1 MRMEKMLI
9 SLSILEYEPNLSENI
24 NNLEKSEDFM
34 NILRLVQTGK
44 ISFVHIDVMRP
55 PMIPGKIKFPISL
68 VRRLYEKLHDKVS
81 LVMHLMVD
89 DPLGMITKI
98 NEFISKEDRI
108 RTTIILQVEAFE
120 SEDEA
125 IKAIETVKEYGYK
138 VGVSLNLLTPESRL
152 TDKVVNNADMILLMT
167 VPMGSGRQTYDER
180 ATERIRRFS
189 KRFPD
194 KIIEV
199 DGGINHKTI
208 VDAWRAG
215 AKAAVV
221 GSYIT
226 ASENPEKALRELER
240 VLGEISEA

>member
-98 NEFISKEDRI
+98 NEFISREDRI

-125 IKAIETVKEYGYK
+125 IKAIETVKGYGYK

-152 TDKVVNNADMILLMT
+152 TDKVVSSADMILLMT
-167 VPMGSGRQTYDER
+167 VPMGSGRQTYD
-180 ATERIRRFS
+180 S
-189 KRFPD
+189 L
-194 KIIEV
+194 
-199 DGGINHKTI
+199 N
-208 VDAWRAG
+208 
-215 AKAAVV
+215 
-221 GSYIT
+221 S
-226 ASENPEKALRELER
+226 
-240 VLGEISEA
+240 GE